1 MIGDNDVA
9 VLLGFLAAA
18 IGLAG
23 FAGIVTSI
31 DRRTVGATPEV
42 ITFRLNVLTLTA
54 LLSIVLALLPIV
66 VEALALAPT
75 TLWPF
80 VCIFNAS
87 IIASILIVVAIA
99 RRRMAGTD
107 RGFSQTV
114 FVASISLGAAA
125 VVAGLLGAG
134 NFIPARGAYYLGELF
149 LLYQVFMLFYRMLL
163 MADEASRVASRG
175 G

>member
-1 MIGDNDVA
+1 MIEGNDVA
-9 VLLGFLAAA
+9 VLLGFLASAV
-18 IGLAG
+18 GLAG

-54 LLSIVLALLPIV
+54 LMSIVLALLPIV
-66 VEALALAPT
+66 VEALHVAPT

-80 VCIFNAS
+80 VCMFNAS
-87 IIASILIVVAIA
+87 VIATILIVVANA

-107 RGFSQTV
+107 QGFSQTV
-114 FVASISLGAAA
+114 FVASVTLGVAA

-149 LLYQVFMLFYRMLL
+149 MLYQVYMLFYRMLL

-175 G
+175 